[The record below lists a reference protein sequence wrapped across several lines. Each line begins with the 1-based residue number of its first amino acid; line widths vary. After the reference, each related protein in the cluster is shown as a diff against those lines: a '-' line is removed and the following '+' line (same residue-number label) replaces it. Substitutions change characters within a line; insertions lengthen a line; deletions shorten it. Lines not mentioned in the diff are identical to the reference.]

1 MNRQDR
7 ALAAVRRL
15 AALTAGVT
23 VVLGLSACAGDDAA
37 GETSGNSSEGSAG
50 ETSGEPSDG
59 ASSPTPASEDDD
71 DAPGTDQSAALFEA
85 YSAPEPVGTATW
97 EGQTL
102 EVFEVDSTAAGTRL
116 AFQLSSPENDHA
128 DMDAR
133 NWSELPQL
141 VDSAGELAYQ
151 PLTVTQPA
159 YGNED
164 EQRLC
169 LCTGQEA
176 VGSGPR
182 MQHILYEPLPDGVT
196 SVDVTYGDF
205 EPVTVSVEH

>member
-1 MNRQDR
+1 MIPQNHTISGVQ
-7 ALAAVRRL
+7 RL
-15 AALTAGVT
+15 AALSAGVAL
-23 VVLGLSACAGDDAA
+23 VLGLSACTSDDAVGETSSGSSDDAA
-37 GETSGNSSEGSAG
+37 GATTGGPGSAAPTSG
-50 ETSGEPSDG
+50 DG
-59 ASSPTPASEDDD
+59 DE

-85 YSAPEPVGTATW
+85 YSTPDPVGTSTW
-97 EGQTL
+97 EDQTL

-116 AFQLSSPENDHA
+116 AFHLSSPEDGQA

-141 VDSAGELAYQ
+141 VDSAGETAYQ
-151 PLTVTQPA
+151 PLTVTQPE

-169 LCTGQEA
+169 MCTGQG
-176 VGSGPR
+176 VVHSKPR
-182 MQHILYEPLPDGVT
+182 MQHVLYESLPEDVT

-205 EPVTVSVEH
+205 EPVTVSVTR